1 MVQILQENL
10 MTQTE
15 FIFKVNLTMNWSPQ
29 QGGGAPPTLG
39 TTRLSFGAMTTYNIL
54 RFTIL
59 YIICNFVIFVA
70 SFFGVF
76 VININH

>member
-29 QGGGAPPTLG
+29 QGGGGAPPTLG
-39 TTRLSFGAMTTYNIL
+39 TTRLSFGAMTTKLFLIAFQNIIYNL
-54 RFTIL
+54 
-59 YIICNFVIFVA
+59 
-70 SFFGVF
+70 
-76 VININH
+76 